1 MDGDSIGQH
10 AVADDNLIMYDG
22 FSNILLLECAHVVV
36 VERSLSKISIFP
48 FSVVC
53 TCCNLARD
61 KYFSVAR
68 TFRRWQMNS
77 VAVNEKRKIHLL
89 CVAER
94 ER

>member
-68 TFRRWQMNS
+68 TFRR
-77 VAVNEKRKIHLL
+77 
-89 CVAER
+89 
-94 ER
+94 